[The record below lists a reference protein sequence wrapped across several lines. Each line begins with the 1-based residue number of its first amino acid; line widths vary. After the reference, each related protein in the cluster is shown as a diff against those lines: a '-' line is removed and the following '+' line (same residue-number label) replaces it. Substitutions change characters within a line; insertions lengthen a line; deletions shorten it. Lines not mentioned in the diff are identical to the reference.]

1 VPIFIRF
8 EAGWFFASKG
18 LGLKALST
26 LAPRT
31 TEQLQTI
38 KAEINQLCAYGFLV
52 GTVRRSEASTDIMA
66 ERRSYRRPQ
75 HQLPQQ
81 ERTVQQRQP
90 LVAVAGLVVGLLA
103 GVGVER
109 LLQAAFPAWT
119 TAFTRWRM

>member
-1 VPIFIRF
+1 MTGGKDIVHPLDRC
-8 EAGWFFASKG
+8 ASTP
-18 LGLKALST
+18 L
-26 LAPRT
+26 
-31 TEQLQTI
+31 
-38 KAEINQLCAYGFLV
+38 LCVRANV
-52 GTVRRSEASTDIMA
+52 RSVRRSESSTDMMA
-66 ERRSYRRPQ
+66 ENRSHRRPQ